1 MLDFCG
7 RPEKCNVAGTIRG
20 RCCMETK
27 GDSSLLIATF
37 CLQKDPTKE
46 ITVFTHET
54 TVKSSQLS
62 LLRTL
67 PSP

>member
-1 MLDFCG
+1 MLDFSG

-20 RCCMETK
+20 RCRMETK
-27 GDSSLLIATF
+27 GDSSLLIVTF
-37 CLQKDPTKE
+37 CLQKDPTKKT
-46 ITVFTHET
+46 TVLTHET
-54 TVKSSQLS
+54 TVKLSQLN

>member
-46 ITVFTHET
+46 ITVFTHEK
-54 TVKSSQLS
+54 TVKSSQLN
-62 LLRTL
+62 LL
-67 PSP
+67 